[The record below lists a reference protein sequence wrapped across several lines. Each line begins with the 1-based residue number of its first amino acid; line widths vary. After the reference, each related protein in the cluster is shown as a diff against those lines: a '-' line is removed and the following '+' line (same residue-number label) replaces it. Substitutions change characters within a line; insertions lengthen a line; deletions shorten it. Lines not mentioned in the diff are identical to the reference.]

1 MKNDK
6 KVFFLIEAVLGIMVV
21 VLAFL
26 MLQEKNG
33 KDLAKVSIILQ
44 NSEDNQWAGFKYGL
58 KMAAEDHGIEMSVV
72 TTEGAWN
79 AADEMD
85 LIEAEIEHGA
95 DAVIVQP
102 APGAETE
109 KALKRFRR
117 KSLSCWWGRRR
128 PRKEMTRN
136 YRSQS
141 RIITQ
146 WERLWHRSC

>member
-1 MKNDK
+1 
-6 KVFFLIEAVLGIMVV
+6 
-21 VLAFL
+21 
-26 MLQEKNG
+26 
-33 KDLAKVSIILQ
+33 
-44 NSEDNQWAGFKYGL
+44 
-58 KMAAEDHGIEMSVV
+58 MAAEDHGIEMSVV

-109 KALKRFRR
+109 KALK
-117 KSLSCWWGRRR
+117 KIQKKVPVMLVGSAAS
-128 PRKEMTRN
+128 RKEMTRN